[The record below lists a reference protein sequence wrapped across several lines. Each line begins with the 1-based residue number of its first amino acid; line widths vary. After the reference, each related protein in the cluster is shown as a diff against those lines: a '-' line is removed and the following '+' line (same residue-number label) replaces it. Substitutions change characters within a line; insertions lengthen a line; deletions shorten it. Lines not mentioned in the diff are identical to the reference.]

1 MPGARRGGAARDAGL
16 LTVPRG
22 VLGTGFRSAF
32 PSAFRSA
39 FRSLS
44 VRNFRLF
51 AAGQVLS
58 VSGTWM
64 MVVGQDWL
72 VLSLTDSPGTALA
85 AVTAAQFT
93 PMLLLTL
100 YGGRLADRHAK
111 RPLLVW
117 CNAASGAGALGLG
130 VLVALDAAR
139 LWHLLLFGCWLG
151 TVNAVEV
158 PTRMA
163 FVGELVGPGL
173 LPNASALSAAYFNVA
188 RVVGPA
194 AAGLLIAVAGVG
206 PLMLLNAVSHVA
218 VVVALRRMD
227 PAALRPVA
235 PGAPGRIADGLRY
248 VRGRPDLVVTLTL
261 VACVALFGMNFP
273 LTLPLLA
280 KTVFHASAGTFGLLT
295 TAFALGS
302 LAGALA
308 TTARRT
314 RPSARLVAGTALVFG
329 VLEAASGRAP
339 GYGSA
344 AVLLA
349 ATGCAAIVF
358 SQAANHRV
366 QLGSDP
372 RYRGRVLA
380 LYTLILQGSTPIG
393 AVLVGWLTTRFDARA
408 GLYAGGLLSLV
419 SVLAVVFADR
429 LRRRRRSARTERERA
444 RRAAPGLR

>member
-1 MPGARRGGAARDAGL
+1 M
-16 LTVPRG
+16 PRG
-22 VLGTGFRSAF
+22 IVRT
-32 PSAFRSA
+32 A

-64 MVVGQDWL
+64 MIVGQDWL

-100 YGGRLADRHAK
+100 YGGRLADRYDK
-111 RPLLVW
+111 RHLLTR
-117 CNAASGAGALGLG
+117 CNAASGVVALGLG
-130 VLVALDAAR
+130 VLVATDAAR
-139 LWHLLLFGCWLG
+139 LWHLLLFGCCLG

-163 FVGELVGPGL
+163 FVGELVGPAL

-188 RVVGPA
+188 RVAGPA
-194 AAGLLIAVAGVG
+194 VAGLLIAVCGVG
-206 PLMLLNAVSHVA
+206 PLMLLNAVSHLA
-218 VVVALRRMD
+218 VIAALRRMD
-227 PAALRPVA
+227 PAAVLRVP
-235 PGAPGRIADGLRY
+235 PGAPGRVVDGLRH

-261 VACVALFGMNFP
+261 VSCVAVFGMNFH
-273 LTLPLLA
+273 LTLPLMA
-280 KTVFHASAGTFGLLT
+280 KTVFHAGPGTFGLLT

-302 LAGALA
+302 LAAALA

-314 RPSARLVAGTALVFG
+314 RPSARLVATAAVVFG
-329 VLEAASGRAP
+329 VLETAAGRAAD
-339 GYGSA
+339 YWSA

-349 ATGCAAIVF
+349 ATGCASIAF
-358 SQAANHRV
+358 AQAANHRV

-372 RYRGRVLA
+372 RYRGRVMA

-393 AVLVGWLTTRFDARA
+393 AVLIGWLTTRLGSRG

-419 SVLAVVFADR
+419 STLGVLLAAHA
-429 LRRRRRSARTERERA
+429 RRRHLRVRTESERA
-444 RRAAPGLR
+444 EPAARHPR